1 MKKLY
6 FLLLTSLIAF
16 TGFSQNQAVNGSFE
30 NWTAG
35 VPDSYDTIDFS
46 DTDLTENTNA
56 TFVTDGNSSAS
67 VNVLTQD
74 QGSTDIRQ
82 DISLTGGVTYTM
94 SLDVYATNNEARA
107 RIFNGDG
114 FSPSVYSD
122 ETILNQWQTISFEY
136 TPAADEV
143 FNMGIRFYDIAAN
156 WNAGTQSSLFYIDN
170 LQVIAATEPNIAVTS
185 PAEGST
191 VPSSDVDIVLSVQN
205 FMVDDLPGNGG
216 TGDGHIHYT
225 VDGGGI
231 TMKYDTDPIS
241 LTGLADGEH
250 TVNLELVD
258 NSHASLNPAITTSV
272 TFTVTT
278 VNQVATIAALRAGT
292 IGEFYE
298 LTGEAFL
305 TYQQSFRNQKYIED
319 ATGAILIDDTGN
331 AITSSYSIGD
341 GISGI
346 VGELGEFGGTMQF
359 VPSEDPGAASST
371 GNTLTPQSVTL
382 AMLTANAEDYES
394 ELVEV
399 TAVTMDNTEPVFNTG
414 TVYALTQ
421 GTDNFNF
428 RTSFFDAD
436 YIGANVPTVATDIIG
451 IINERSGNEYFITA
465 RDANDF
471 SVDVLSVD
479 SFTTNTFKVYPN
491 PTTTGFVNIVS
502 ANNEAVSVAVYDVL
516 GKEVINSA
524 LTNNQLN
531 VSGLNS
537 GVYIMKISQNNA
549 SVTKKLIIK

>member
-6 FLLLTSLIAF
+6 FLFLTTLIAF
-16 TGFSQNQAVNGSFE
+16 SGFSQNLAVNGSFE

-56 TFVTDGNSSAS
+56 SFVSDGSSSAS
-67 VNVLTQD
+67 VNVLTQS
-74 QGSTDIRQ
+74 QGNTDIRQ
-82 DISLTGGVTYTM
+82 TIALTGGVTYTM

-114 FSPSVYSD
+114 FSPSIYSD

-136 TPAADEV
+136 TPGADED
-143 FNMGIRFYDIAAN
+143 FDMGIRFYDIAAN

-170 LQVIAATEPNIAVTS
+170 LQVVAATEPNIAITS
-185 PAEGST
+185 PADSET
-191 VPSSDVDIVLSVQN
+191 IPSANVDVSLSVQN
-205 FMVDDLPGNGG
+205 FNVAGGG
-216 TGDGHIHYT
+216 TGDGYIQYS
-225 VDGGGI
+225 VDGGS
-231 TMKYDTDPIS
+231 TVDKFDTSDIS
-241 LTGLADGEH
+241 LTSLSEGAH
-250 TVNLELVD
+250 TVDVELVD
-258 NSHASLNPAITTSV
+258 NSGQSLSPAATATVS
-272 TFTVTT
+272 FTVSTLT
-278 VNQVATIAALRAGT
+278 QVANIAALRAGT
-292 IGEFYE
+292 VGEFYE

-319 ATGAILIDDTGN
+319 ATGAILIDDTGD
-331 AITSSYSIGD
+331 AITTTYSIGD
-341 GISGI
+341 GITGI

-359 VPSEDPGAASST
+359 VPSQDPGAASST
-371 GNTLTPQSVTL
+371 GNTLTPQPVTL
-382 AMLTANAEDYES
+382 AMLTANSENYES

-414 TVYALTQ
+414 TVYGLTQ
-421 GTDNFNF
+421 GGDNFNF

-436 YIGANVPTVATDIIG
+436 YIGGNVPSVPTDIVG
-451 IINERSGNEYFITA
+451 IINERTGNEYFLTA

-471 SVDVLSVD
+471 SEDVLSVD
-479 SFTTNTFKVYPN
+479 SFNTNSFKVYPN
-491 PTTTGFVNIVS
+491 PTSSGFVNIVS
-502 ANNEAVSVAVYDVL
+502 SDSQAISVAVYDVL
-516 GKEVINSA
+516 GKEVINTA
-524 LTNNQLN
+524 LTNDQLN

-549 SVTKKLIIK
+549 TVTKKLIIK